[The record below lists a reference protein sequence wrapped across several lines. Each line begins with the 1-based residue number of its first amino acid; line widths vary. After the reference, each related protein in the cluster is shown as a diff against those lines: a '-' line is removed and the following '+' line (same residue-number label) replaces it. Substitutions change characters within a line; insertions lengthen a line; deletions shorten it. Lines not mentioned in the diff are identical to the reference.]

1 MHGSNRP
8 GRNGRFAA
16 KDHAPAEKDAG
27 LQGLRPQEASFVEVF
42 ANGVPAALLIGP
54 GCSYVLATLSTMRAV
69 AAPIFMT
76 HTMVSQQDRDR
87 LIAEIDALNRLY
99 EDTKEYLENGLQD
112 PSISQEDFAEGAMRA
127 MRLLIRLK
135 VMLDDYAGL

>member
-1 MHGSNRP
+1 MC
-8 GRNGRFAA
+8 AVV
-16 KDHAPAEKDAG
+16 AP
-27 LQGLRPQEASFVEVF
+27 P
-42 ANGVPAALLIGP
+42 
-54 GCSYVLATLSTMRAV
+54 Y
-69 AAPIFMT
+69 MT